1 MATSLSPLLRARA
14 FLRQLMPSPRILIG
28 ERSYRARSER
38 GLTLIEIMV
47 VLIILS
53 LVMAWLGTGLFA
65 KGDEAKQ
72 RLTQLKIKEIGNL
85 IGQFQL
91 QYNKL
96 PNSFDDL
103 TKCTELTGQNCI
115 AVTSDDKLLDAWSG
129 KFVYSLEEG
138 GRRYRVKSLG
148 RDGKEGG
155 EGADADLFGTGP

>member
-1 MATSLSPLLRARA
+1 MKHNSISSIFSRLTS
-14 FLRQLMPSPRILIG
+14 
-28 ERSYRARSER
+28 RSGTRRSET

-72 RLTQLKIKEIGNL
+72 RLTQLKIKEVGNL

-96 PNSFDDL
+96 PTSLEDL
-103 TKCTELTGQNCI
+103 TRCTEATGQNCI
-115 AVTSDDKLLDAWSG
+115 PVTSEDKLADAWNN
-129 KFVYSLEEG
+129 KFTYSTEES
-138 GRRYRVKSLG
+138 GRRYRIKSLG
-148 RDGKEGG
+148 RDGREGG

>member
-1 MATSLSPLLRARA
+1 VRFSSVRLSSVRL
-14 FLRQLMPSPRILIG
+14 S
-28 ERSYRARSER
+28 SER

-96 PNSFDDL
+96 PNAFNDL
-103 TKCTELTGQNCI
+103 TKCTEVTGANCI
-115 AVTSDDKLLDAWSG
+115 PVTSEDKLEDAWSN
-129 KFVYSLEEG
+129 KFIYSAEEG
-138 GRRYRVKSLG
+138 GRRYRIKSLG
-148 RDGKEGG
+148 RDGREGG